1 MRRAWLW
8 LRALAFTL
16 AMVLGFLVAAGL
28 TGCERIGS
36 PWSGAPASAPAASSP
51 LPLPLLPA
59 SEPTPSLA
67 DLEAGERLAAEGS
80 GGTPACATCHGARGE
95 GQAGSPT
102 ASFPRLA
109 GLGAA
114 YLRRQLDAYAQ
125 GARQSPIMGPIAQAL
140 KTDQRRQVAAYFGA
154 MESPAGAR
162 ASRASTPTSAP
173 AATSA
178 TASASAPASALTSTS
193 APTSAP
199 TSARAPAAA
208 SAVMS
213 WPAPD
218 SLAARLAWQGDE
230 SRQLMACA
238 NCHGRDGSGQGE
250 RLPPLAGQPVAYL
263 QAALDAWRDGRRDT
277 DPSGEMP
284 RIARALRPAEIQ
296 ALAAWYAALPVPPSA
311 ARRGLAFASTL
322 PALTSGPVTKASAAQ
337 GTGTEQG
344 APLTGGGVGP
354 GGGGGTQAA
363 PAQRASQPP

>member
-1 MRRAWLW
+1 MRRARRL
-8 LRALAFTL
+8 LEALAFTL
-16 AMVLGFLVAAGL
+16 AMVLGFLLAVGL
-28 TGCERIGS
+28 SGCERMAS
-36 PWSGAPASAPAASSP
+36 PWAGAPASAPTSAPTSAPAAASGP
-51 LPLPLLPA
+51 LPLPVRPA

-67 DLEAGERLAAEGS
+67 DLEAGERLAASGT
-80 GGTPACATCHGARGE
+80 GGTAACAACHGARGE
-95 GQAGSPT
+95 GQAGAPT

-125 GARQSPIMGPIAQAL
+125 GTRQSPIMGPIAQAL

-154 MESPAGAR
+154 MESPAEAP
-162 ASRASTPTSAP
+162 ALPASTS
-173 AATSA
+173 
-178 TASASAPASALTSTS
+178 ASASASTTTSASAKPS
-193 APTSAP
+193 
-199 TSARAPAAA
+199 AAA
-208 SAVMS
+208 SAASS
-213 WPAPD
+213 WPSPD
-218 SLAARLAWQGDE
+218 SPAARLAWTGDE

-250 RLPPLAGQPVAYL
+250 RLPPLAGQPAAYL
-263 QAALDAWRDGRRDT
+263 QAALDAWREGRRDT

-284 RIARALRPAEIQ
+284 RIARALRPAEVQ

-322 PALTSGPVTKASAAQ
+322 PALNSGPVTGGAVAQ

-344 APLTGGGVGP
+344 APLTGGGVGL

-363 PAQRASQPP
+363 SSPR

>member
-1 MRRAWLW
+1 MRRARRL
-8 LRALAFTL
+8 LEALAFTL
-16 AMVLGFLVAAGL
+16 AMVLGFLLAVGL
-28 TGCERIGS
+28 SGCERMAS
-36 PWSGAPASAPAASSP
+36 PWAGAPASAPTSAPAAASGP
-51 LPLPLLPA
+51 LPLPVRPA

-67 DLEAGERLAAEGS
+67 DLEAGERLAASGT
-80 GGTPACATCHGARGE
+80 GGTAACAACHGARGE
-95 GQAGSPT
+95 GQSGAPT

-125 GARQSPIMGPIAQAL
+125 GTRQSPVMGPIAQAL

-154 MESPAGAR
+154 MESPAEAP
-162 ASRASTPTSAP
+162 APPASTS
-173 AATSA
+173 
-178 TASASAPASALTSTS
+178 ASASASRTTSASARSS
-193 APTSAP
+193 
-199 TSARAPAAA
+199 AAA
-208 SAVMS
+208 SAASS
-213 WPAPD
+213 WPSPD
-218 SLAARLAWQGDE
+218 SPAARLAWTGDE

-250 RLPPLAGQPVAYL
+250 RLPPLAGQPAAYL
-263 QAALDAWRDGRRDT
+263 QAALDAWREGRRDT

-284 RIARALRPAEIQ
+284 RIARALRPAEVQ

-322 PALTSGPVTKASAAQ
+322 PALTSGPVTGGAVAQ

-363 PAQRASQPP
+363 SSPR